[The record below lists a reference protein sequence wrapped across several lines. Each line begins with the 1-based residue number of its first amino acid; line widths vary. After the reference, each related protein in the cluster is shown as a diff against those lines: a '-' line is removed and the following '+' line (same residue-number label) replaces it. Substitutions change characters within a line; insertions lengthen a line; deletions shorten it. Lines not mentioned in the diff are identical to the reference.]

1 MLFNTNMI
9 NMFTACLDSFKVT
22 HITLTVV
29 NMLQMRSMIEV
40 LLIQNK
46 WYIYCKYTSSK
57 PFDRLL
63 NHKDAANIL
72 QTRSIIKVLCIQM
85 VYVLQVYFFESPL
98 SL

>member
-1 MLFNTNMI
+1 
-9 NMFTACLDSFKVT
+9 MFTACLDSFKVT
-22 HITLTVV
+22 HLTVAY
-29 NMLQMRSMIEV
+29 MLQMRSMIEV
-40 LLIQNK
+40 LLIQTNG
-46 WYIYCKYTSSK
+46 IYTASILLQK

-85 VYVLQVYFFESPL
+85 VYVLQVYFFEGPL